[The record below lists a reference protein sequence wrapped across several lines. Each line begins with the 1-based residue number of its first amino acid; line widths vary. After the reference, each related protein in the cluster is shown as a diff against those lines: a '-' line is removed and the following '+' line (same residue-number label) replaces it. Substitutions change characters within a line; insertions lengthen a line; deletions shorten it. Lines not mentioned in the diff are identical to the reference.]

1 MKLNKILKWIALGG
15 IFLVPFVPLIVAHNL
30 FFPFITGKAFVFRIL
45 VMLATGAWLILAL
58 RDEDYRP
65 KNSWI
70 LKALIVFVA
79 VIGLA
84 DIFSVN
90 PFKSFWSNFERMEGF
105 VTLLHLF
112 LYFVVAG
119 TMLNDW
125 KYWKKFFQTS
135 IVVSV
140 IMAGY
145 GIFQLAGVL
154 VINQGG
160 TRLDGTFGNAT
171 YLAVYMLFHIFLTFF
186 LLLRERFSKT
196 GQWTYGAIIFLQLF
210 ILYHTASRGVTLG
223 LIGGVLVAAVL
234 IALFEKERLF
244 LKKSAKIVLISVLVL
259 IGGFVAI
266 RNADFIQS
274 SDSLSRLASI
284 SLNEAAPRFM
294 IWQMGWQGFK
304 ERPILGWGQESF
316 NFVFNKYYNPKMF
329 TQEQWFDRSHNIIFD
344 WLIAGGALGL
354 LSYLSI
360 FAALLFYIWRGKN
373 GPLSFSEKAVFTG
386 LLAAYFFQNIF
397 VFDNI
402 GSYIM
407 FFSILAFFHFSFG
420 SSFPEK
426 WEKKIVFDETTM
438 NRIISPL
445 IVVVVVFALYFFN
458 TKPYLT
464 GRTLIGALQERT
476 VEQKFSLFEK
486 ALAYNSLGNA
496 EIREQLSQ
504 TALAVGASQAPVEW
518 KQKYF
523 DLARSELLKQIEV
536 PRISD
541 ARYELFLGSYLT
553 RFQRYDEALSHLNKA
568 LEFSPKKQIILFEIG
583 LIYINTNQ
591 YDKALEIFR
600 RAYELEKNYPEA
612 RDYYAMAA
620 IYAGKNDLVKS
631 LLEPVYGTTL
641 VDGDNFIKAY
651 ADTNQYQ
658 KVLAI
663 WQLRVEKNPNL
674 VKNYIGLGASYL
686 SVGQRMKAIEAIEK
700 AIGLDSSFK
709 EQGEYYIREIRAGR
723 NP

>member
-294 IWQMGWQGFK
+294 IWNMGWQGFL

>member
-1 MKLNKILKWIALGG
+1 MNLNKILRWVALGG
-15 IFLVPFVPLIVAHNL
+15 IFLVPFVSLVVANNL

-84 DIFSVN
+84 DIFGAN
-90 PFKSFWSNFERMEGF
+90 PFKSFWSNFERMEGW
-105 VTLLHLF
+105 VTIFHLF
-112 LYFVVAG
+112 LYFLTASA
-119 TMLNDW
+119 MLNDW
-125 KYWKKFFQTS
+125 KLWKRFFQTS

-140 IMAGY
+140 IMAVY

-160 TRLDGTFGNAT
+160 VRLDGTFGNAT

-196 GQWTYGAIIFLQLF
+196 GQWIYGAIIFLQLF
-210 ILYHTASRGVTLG
+210 ILYHTASRGVSLG
-223 LIGGVLVAAVL
+223 LVGGILVAAIL

-244 LKKSAKIVLISVLVL
+244 LKKSAKITLITILIL

-266 RNADFIQS
+266 RNTSFIQNGGA
-274 SDSLSRLASI
+274 LSRLASI

-294 IWQMGWQGFK
+294 VWNMGWQGFL

-316 NFVFNKYYNPKMF
+316 NFVFNKYYDPKMY
-329 TQEQWFDRSHNIIFD
+329 TQEQWFDRSHDIIFD
-344 WLIAGGALGL
+344 WLIAGGLLGF

-360 FAALLFYIWRGKN
+360 FAALLFYIWRGKK
-373 GPLSFSEKAVFTG
+373 GQLSFSEKAIFTG
-386 LLAAYFFQNIF
+386 LLAGYFFQNIF

-420 SSFPEK
+420 NPFPDK
-426 WEKKIVFDETTM
+426 WQKKLVFDEITI
-438 NRIISPL
+438 NRIIAPL
-445 IVVVVVFALYFFN
+445 IIIVAVFGLYFFN
-458 TKPYLT
+458 AKPYLT
-464 GRTLIGALQERT
+464 SRALIDALREKT
-476 VEQKFSLFEK
+476 IDKKFELFEK
-486 ALAYNSLGNA
+486 ALAYDSFGSA

-504 TALAVGASQAPVEW
+504 MALSVGASQAPVEW

-523 DLARSELLKQIEV
+523 DLARSEFLKQIEV
-536 PRISD
+536 PRIGD
-541 ARYELFLGSYLT
+541 ARYELFLGSFLT
-553 RFQRYDEALSHLNKA
+553 RFQRYDEALAHLNKA
-568 LEFSPKKQIILFEIG
+568 LEFSPKKQIIMFEIG
-583 LIYINTNQ
+583 LVHISTSQ

-600 RAYELEKNYPEA
+600 QAYELEKNYPDA
-612 RDYYAMAA
+612 RNYYAVAA
-620 IYAGKNDLVKS
+620 IYASKNDLVKS

-651 ADTNQYQ
+651 SDTNQHD

-663 WQLRVEKNPNL
+663 WQLRVKQNP
-674 VKNYIGLGASYL
+674 VAKNYIGLGATYL
-686 SVGQRMKAIEAIEK
+686 TMGQRTKSIEAIQKAIE
-700 AIGLDSSFK
+700 LDSSFK
-709 EQGEYYIREIRAGR
+709 EQGEYFIKEIRAGR

>member
-1 MKLNKILKWIALGG
+1 MKLNKILRWVALGG
-15 IFLVPFVPLIVAHNL
+15 IFLVPFVPLVIANNL

-45 VMLATGAWLILAL
+45 VMIAAGAWLILAL

-70 LKALIVFVA
+70 LKALVVFFVIVS
-79 VIGLA
+79 LA
-84 DIFSVN
+84 DIFGAN
-90 PFKSFWSNFERMEGF
+90 PFKSFWSNFERMEGWVGIF
-105 VTLLHLF
+105 HLF
-112 LYFVVAG
+112 LYFLTASS
-119 TMLNDW
+119 MLNDW
-125 KYWKKFFQTS
+125 KLWKKFFQTS
-135 IVVSV
+135 IVASV
-140 IMAGY
+140 IMSGY
-145 GIFQLAGVL
+145 GILQLTGAMT
-154 VINQGG
+154 IFQGG

-196 GQWTYGAIIFLQLF
+196 LQWTYGIIIALQLF
-210 ILYHTASRGVTLG
+210 TLYHTATRGVSLG
-223 LIGGVLVAAVL
+223 LLGGILVTAIL

-244 LKKSAKIVLISVLVL
+244 LKKGARIALISIVILV
-259 IGGFVAI
+259 GGFIAI
-266 RNADFIQS
+266 KNTSFVQNS
-274 SDSLSRLASI
+274 GSLSRLASI

-294 IWQMGWQGFK
+294 VWNMGWQGFL

-316 NFVFNKYYNPKMF
+316 NFVFNKYYDPKMY

-344 WLIAGGALGL
+344 WLIAAGILGL

-360 FAALLFYIWRGKN
+360 FVALLFYLWRGKSEEF
-373 GPLSFSEKAVFTG
+373 SFSEKAIFTG

-407 FFSILAFFHFSFG
+407 FFSILAFFHLSFG
-420 SSFPEK
+420 KSFSDK
-426 WEKKIVFDETTM
+426 WQKKLVFDEMTTNKIVTPM
-438 NRIISPL
+438 
-445 IVVVVVFALYFFN
+445 IVVIALFALYFFN

-464 GRTLIGALQERT
+464 GTTLIGALQERV
-476 VEQKFSLFEK
+476 VEQKFVLFEK
-486 ALAYNSLGNA
+486 ALSYNSLGGA

-504 TALAVGASQAPVEW
+504 TALGVGASQAPVEW

-536 PRISD
+536 PKIGD

-553 RFQRYDEALSHLNKA
+553 RFQRYDEALIHLKKA
-568 LEFSPKKQIILFEIG
+568 QELSPKKQIIMFEIG
-583 LIYINTNQ
+583 LVYISNKK
-591 YDKALEIFR
+591 YDQALEVFR
-600 RAYELEKNYPEA
+600 QAYELEKNYPDA
-612 RDYYAMAA
+612 RDYYAVAA
-620 IYAGKNDLVKS
+620 IYAGQDNLVKS
-631 LLEPVYGTTL
+631 ILEPVYGTTI
-641 VDGDNFIKAY
+641 VDGDNFVKAY

-663 WQLRVEKNPNL
+663 WQLRVEQNP
-674 VKNYIGLGASYL
+674 VAKNYIGLGATYL
-686 SVGQRMKAIEAIEK
+686 NLGQRTKSIEAIQK
-700 AIGLDSSFK
+700 AIDLDASFK
-709 EQGEYYIREIRAGR
+709 DQGEYYIKEIRAGR

>member
-1 MKLNKILKWIALGG
+1 MALGG
-15 IFLVPFVPLIVAHNL
+15 IFLVPFVPLVVANNL

-45 VMLATGAWLILAL
+45 VMIATGAWLILAL

-65 KNSWI
+65 KNSWLI
-70 LKALIVFVA
+70 KALVA
-79 VIGLA
+79 FLIIIGLA
-84 DIFSVN
+84 DIFSAN
-90 PFKSFWSNFERMEGF
+90 PSKSFWSNFERMEGWVGIF
-105 VTLLHLF
+105 HLF
-112 LYFVVAG
+112 LYFLVAG

-125 KYWKKFFQTS
+125 KYWKRFFQTS
-135 IVVSV
+135 ITVSV
-140 IMAGY
+140 IMASY

-196 GQWTYGAIIFLQLF
+196 GQWIYGVIIALQLF
-210 ILYHTASRGVTLG
+210 ILYHTATRGAVLG
-223 LIGGVLVAAVL
+223 LIGGILIAAIL
-234 IALFEKERLF
+234 IALFDKERLF
-244 LKKSAKIVLISVLVL
+244 LKKGAKITLVTVLIL
-259 IGGFVAI
+259 IIGFIAV
-266 RNADFIQS
+266 RNTNFVQKSAA
-274 SDSLSRLASI
+274 LSRLASI

-294 IWQMGWQGFK
+294 VWQMGWQGFK

-316 NFVFNKYYNPKMF
+316 NFVFNKYYNPQMF
-329 TQEQWFDRSHNIIFD
+329 TQEQWFDRAHDIIFD
-344 WLIAGGALGL
+344 WLIAGGLLGL

-360 FAALLFYIWRGKN
+360 FAALLFYLWRGKN
-373 GPLSFSEKAVFTG
+373 GGFSFSEKAVFTG
-386 LLAAYFFQNIF
+386 LIAAYFFQNIF
-397 VFDNI
+397 VFDNL

-407 FFSILAFFHFSFG
+407 FFSLLAFIHFSYG
-420 SSFPEK
+420 QPFPDK
-426 WEKKIVFDETTM
+426 WGKKLVFDKIIV
-438 NRIISPL
+438 NRIVAPL
-445 IVVVVVFALYFFN
+445 IVIVAVFGLYFFN

-464 GRTLIGALQERT
+464 SRALIDALREKT
-476 VEQKFSLFEK
+476 VDQKFVLFEK

-504 TALAVGASQAPVEW
+504 TALAVGAAQEAPVEW

-523 DLARSELLKQIEV
+523 DLARTELLTQLAV
-536 PRISD
+536 PKIGD
-541 ARYELFLGSYLT
+541 ARYELFLGSFLT
-553 RFQRYDEALSHLNKA
+553 RFQRYDESLIHLNKA
-568 LEFSPKKQIILFEIG
+568 LELSPKKQIILFEIG
-583 LIYINTNQ
+583 LVYINSEKYVQ
-591 YDKALEIFR
+591 ALEVFR
-600 RAYELEKNYPEA
+600 QAYELEKNYADA
-612 RDYYAMAA
+612 RDYYAVAA

-663 WQLRVEKNPNL
+663 WQARVEKNPN
-674 VKNYIGLGASYL
+674 VIKNYIGLGASYL
-686 SVGQRMKAIEAIEK
+686 LIGQRTKAIEAIEK
-700 AIGLDSSFK
+700 AITLDSSFK

>member
-1 MKLNKILKWIALGG
+1 MKLNKILRWVALGG
-15 IFLVPFVPLIVAHNL
+15 IFLVPFVPLVVAHNL

-58 RDEDYRP
+58 RDSDYRP
-65 KNSWI
+65 KNSWLI
-70 LKALIVFVA
+70 KALAAFLII
-79 VIGLA
+79 IGLA
-84 DIFSVN
+84 DIFSAN

-210 ILYHTASRGVTLG
+210 ILYHTATRGAVLG
-223 LIGGVLVAAVL
+223 LLGGILVTAIL

-244 LKKSAKIVLISVLVL
+244 LKKGARIVLIAMVVLV
-259 IGGFVAI
+259 GGFMAI
-266 RNADFIQS
+266 KNTGFVQNSGA
-274 SDSLSRLASI
+274 LSRLASI

-329 TQEQWFDRSHNIIFD
+329 TQEQWFDRSHDIIFD
-344 WLIAGGALGL
+344 WLITGGALGL

-397 VFDNI
+397 VFDNL

-420 SSFPEK
+420 KPFPEK
-426 WEKKIVFDETTM
+426 WEKKLVFDETTM

-445 IVVVVVFALYFFN
+445 IVVVALFALYFFN
-458 TKPYLT
+458 AKPYLT
-464 GRTLIGALQERT
+464 GLTLIDALQERT
-476 VEQKFSLFEK
+476 VEQKFALFEK

-536 PRISD
+536 PRIGD
-541 ARYELFLGSYLT
+541 VRYELFLGSYLT
-553 RFQRYDEALSHLNKA
+553 RFQRYDEALAHLNKA
-568 LEFSPKKQIILFEIG
+568 LELSPKKQIILFEIG
-583 LIYINTNQ
+583 LIYISTNQ

-600 RAYELEKNYPEA
+600 QAYELEKNYPEA

-620 IYAGKNDLVKS
+620 IYAGKNDLVKL

-663 WQLRVEKNPNL
+663 WQARVEKNPNL
-674 VKNYIGLGASYL
+674 IKNYIGLGASYL
-686 SVGQRMKAIEAIEK
+686 LVGQRTKAIEAIEK
-700 AIGLDSSFK
+700 AIGLDPSFK

>member
-1 MKLNKILKWIALGG
+1 VALGG
-15 IFLVPFVPLIVAHNL
+15 IFLVPFVPLVVANNL

-45 VMLATGAWLILAL
+45 VIIAAGAWLILAL
-58 RDEDYRP
+58 RDPDYRP

-90 PFKSFWSNFERMEGF
+90 SFKSFWSNFERMEGWVGIF
-105 VTLLHLF
+105 HLF
-112 LYFVVAG
+112 LYFLTASA
-119 TMLNDW
+119 MLNDW
-125 KYWKKFFQTS
+125 KHWKRFFQTS

-196 GQWTYGAIIFLQLF
+196 LQWTYGVIIALQLF
-210 ILYHTASRGVTLG
+210 ILYHTATRGAVLG
-223 LIGGVLVAAVL
+223 LVGGILIAAIL
-234 IALFEKERLF
+234 IALFDKERLF
-244 LKKSAKIVLISVLVL
+244 LKKSARFTLVAILILIV
-259 IGGFVAI
+259 GFIAI
-266 RNADFIQS
+266 RNVAFIQKS
-274 SDSLSRLASI
+274 AALSRLASI
-284 SLNEAAPRFM
+284 SLNEATPRFM
-294 IWQMGWQGFK
+294 VWQMGWQGFK

-329 TQEQWFDRSHNIIFD
+329 TQEQWFDRAHDIIFD
-344 WLIAGGALGL
+344 WLIAGGLLGL
-354 LSYLSI
+354 LSYFSI

-373 GPLSFSEKAVFTG
+373 GQLSFSEKAVFTG
-386 LLAAYFFQNIF
+386 LLAGYFFQNIF

-402 GSYIM
+402 GSYLM
-407 FFSILAFFHFSFG
+407 FFSVLAFFHHSFG
-420 SSFPEK
+420 KPFPDK
-426 WEKKIVFDETTM
+426 WDKKLVFDKTVA
-438 NRIISPL
+438 NRIVAPL
-445 IVVVVVFALYFFN
+445 IVIVAVFGLYFFN
-458 TKPYLT
+458 AKPYLT
-464 GRTLIGALQERT
+464 SRELINALREKT
-476 VEQKFSLFEK
+476 IDQKFTLFEK
-486 ALAYNSLGNA
+486 ALAYNSLGSA

-504 TALAVGASQAPVEW
+504 MTLSVGASQAPVEW

-523 DLARSELLKQIEV
+523 DLSRSEFLKQIEV
-536 PRISD
+536 PKIGD
-541 ARYELFLGSYLT
+541 ARYELFLGSFLT
-553 RFQRYDEALSHLNKA
+553 RFQRYDEALAHLNKA
-568 LEFSPKKQIILFEIG
+568 LELSPKKQIILFEIG
-583 LIYINTNQ
+583 LVYINSGKYNQ
-591 YDKALEIFR
+591 ALEVFR
-600 RAYELEKNYPEA
+600 QAHELEKNYPDA
-612 RDYYAMAA
+612 RDYYAVAA

-631 LLEPVYGTTL
+631 LLEPIYGTTL

-663 WQLRVEKNPNL
+663 WQTRVEKNPN
-674 VKNYIGLGASYL
+674 VIKNYIGLGASYL
-686 SVGQRMKAIEAIEK
+686 LVGQRTKAIEAIEK
-700 AIGLDSSFK
+700 AVTLDSSFK